1 MNSQNIY
8 HPLSSIFS
16 AKHYEMNRQNMS
28 ILFYDCYLHK
38 RFYYPHIEW
47 DIQKN
52 VLRFYTNNSK
62 KEIKCLKISLENC
75 SVEQS
80 MINPR
85 EMNLFINNCR
95 YFMREMATNRD
106 EIKHMAFRKFPHD
119 NTKLVMFLGEE
130 HFNASKRVNRFVDFM
145 MKYFDSF
152 KRIPGMIID
161 FFIEVEYN
169 RNENNF
175 EYDRYPVYT
184 PLYQKLKNSS
194 HVRYH
199 QIDYRGASHLTPL
212 NKLFMLFYKQAKKV
226 ASNKGNQ
233 PKKTE
238 SVRDQFTKGM
248 YFMYGYL
255 DNILPTLEFQNFEMN
270 NPVLVKQFKKIKRT
284 DVLRKI
290 FREYFERAYK
300 TFKQLMDDMDK
311 YVEIEERVEDKYKR
325 EREQELFS
333 KKIKNNICLKNPQY
347 IVSVFSRFMDIY
359 TIGRLLKPGYNYCV
373 VYGGAFHT
381 TDILKTMEKYNLI
394 SSSKDPSF
402 YELVHKISMDHY
414 SDLSNDR

>member
-8 HPLSSIFS
+8 HPLSNIFS

-161 FFIEVEYN
+161 FFIEVDYN

-175 EYDRYPVYT
+175 EYDRYPV
-184 PLYQKLKNSS
+184 
-194 HVRYH
+194 
-199 QIDYRGASHLTPL
+199 
-212 NKLFMLFYKQAKKV
+212 
-226 ASNKGNQ
+226 
-233 PKKTE
+233 
-238 SVRDQFTKGM
+238 
-248 YFMYGYL
+248 
-255 DNILPTLEFQNFEMN
+255 NILP
-270 NPVLVKQFKKIKRT
+270 
-284 DVLRKI
+284 
-290 FREYFERAYK
+290 
-300 TFKQLMDDMDK
+300 
-311 YVEIEERVEDKYKR
+311 
-325 EREQELFS
+325 
-333 KKIKNNICLKNPQY
+333 CLKN
-347 IVSVFSRFMDIY
+347 
-359 TIGRLLKPGYNYCV
+359 
-373 VYGGAFHT
+373 
-381 TDILKTMEKYNLI
+381 
-394 SSSKDPSF
+394 
-402 YELVHKISMDHY
+402 
-414 SDLSNDR
+414 